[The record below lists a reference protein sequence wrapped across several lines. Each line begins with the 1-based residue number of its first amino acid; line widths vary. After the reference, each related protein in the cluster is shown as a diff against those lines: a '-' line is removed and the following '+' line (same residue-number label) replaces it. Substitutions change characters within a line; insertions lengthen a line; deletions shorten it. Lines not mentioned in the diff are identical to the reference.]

1 MAAPARPYTPARLA
15 ELLAKLHRQ
24 GVPVKRARLGP
35 DGDLDIEIG
44 SEPDGADAFD
54 LVDMKR

>member
-1 MAAPARPYTPARLA
+1 MTAPARPYTPAKLA
-15 ELLAKLHRQ
+15 ELLAKLHKQ

-44 SEPDGADAFD
+44 GGPDEADAFD